1 MTFTRNLNNKYTVS
15 IVTDPSGGDN
25 NPTPSGYNFE
35 YQMLITPNQGEQ
47 IIGGDFKIDNIAGVI
62 ADGSVGY
69 PNSNAIISPHNVAT
83 SYDHLD
89 LRTGALTDVCFT
101 SYVFEANPSFQSKNI
116 DYIILTEEYGVADFP
131 IGFVLQIFML
141 PSFLNAGPSSVQID
155 LDIDLVTE
163 VIPGCTDS
171 EALNYNPVA
180 TIDDGS
186 CILPIRGCMDDGTN
200 PSFPGRPS
208 NAIPGPANNYDPNA
222 NTQATCN
229 YSTLGCTD
237 PNADNYDPNATIDDE
252 SCQYRSGPTVIRG
265 CTDPD
270 ANNYNANATFD
281 DGSCTYDPVY
291 GCTNPN
297 ATNYN
302 PSATVDDGT
311 CKFPPDPPAD
321 IQGCMDD
328 GSDPNFTGR
337 PTNWT
342 GPASNY
348 NPNATIHDNSCVYT
362 PIVGCT
368 NPDNPNYNASATQSD
383 SNYCMNTCGKNIKL
397 EISRPGTNDI
407 KVEATFNNY
416 GVSAANVN
424 AYSPTIY
431 SADGLAVASNG
442 GSSYYSSTYVVNYLL
457 IPSDAVNNNK
467 SISDY
472 YNSGLTPN
480 YWNTLKVEF
489 DGGSGY
495 NTLINDN
502 RTDDYFNVASTIS
515 TGGPTPPEFSKTFT
529 QFDYGAG
536 LENIKNGTYRF
547 TFIINDGFGSYC
559 YSVKTHIHTSRIF
572 FSEAEQPPPQLTDDD
587 QEGVVEGALGLPPA
601 PEGFHY
607 MPDGSLMSDA
617 DHQATF
623 GSQAVIRTS
632 TNLDTSSSES
642 GTSSTSGY

>member
-15 IVTDPSGGDN
+15 TVTDASGGDN

-35 YQMLITPNQGEQ
+35 YQMYITPNTGEQ

-89 LRTGALTDVCFT
+89 LRTSALTDVCFT

-116 DYIILTEEYGVADFP
+116 DYIILTEEYSVADFP
-131 IGFVLQIFML
+131 IGFILQIFML

-171 EALNYNPVA
+171 EALNYNPAA

-252 SCQYRSGPTVIRG
+252 SCRYSSGSTVIKG

-270 ANNYNANATFD
+270 ATNYDATATVDDGSCTYPVVYGCTDPNANNTNPRATVD
-281 DGSCTYDPVY
+281 DGSCTYD
-291 GCTNPN
+291 
-297 ATNYN
+297 
-302 PSATVDDGT
+302 
-311 CKFPPDPPAD
+311 DPPVD
-321 IQGCMDD
+321 VQGCMDD
-328 GSDPNFTGR
+328 GSNPNFTGR
-337 PTNWT
+337 PAGWT

-362 PIVGCT
+362 AIAGCT
-368 NPDNPNYNASATQSD
+368 DPDNPYYNPSATQSD
-383 SNYCMNTCGKNIKL
+383 PTYCMGLCNKNIK
-397 EISRPGTNDI
+397 IQTSRPGTNDI
-407 KVEATFNNY
+407 KVEWDFDSY
-416 GVSAANVN
+416 SVSQSSVN
-424 AYSPTIY
+424 LYSSSIY
-431 SADGLAVASNG
+431 SADGIAVADG
-442 GSSYYSSTYVVNYLL
+442 GSGSYYTNTYLVNYQL
-457 IPSDAVNNNK
+457 IPTDAVNNNK
-467 SISDY
+467 PLSDY
-472 YNSGLTPN
+472 YTGNTPN
-480 YWNTLKVEF
+480 YFNTLRVEF
-489 DGGSGY
+489 KSGSSGY
-495 NTLINDN
+495 NTLISHNIM
-502 RTDDYFNVASTIS
+502 DDYFNVASTIP
-515 TGGPTPPEFSKTFT
+515 TGGGGPFTKTFT
-529 QFDYGAG
+529 KFDYGAG

-547 TFIINDGFGSYC
+547 TVIVNNGFGSYC
-559 YSVKTHIHTSRIF
+559 YSMETHIHTSQIF
-572 FSEAEQPPPQLTDDD
+572 FSDTEQQPPRLTDSD

-632 TNLDTSSSES
+632 TNLGTSSSES